1 MLTYA
6 DVCWHLEDINVFR
19 GALLPAEVNAHGA
32 HYHLLPGILVV
43 LERVDRIVLHTSAYV
58 SIRVADVSMPAYA
71 SMRSFE
77 MC

>member
-1 MLTYA
+1 MLTDA
-6 DVCWHLEDINVFR
+6 DICWHLEDINVFG
-19 GALLPAEVNAHGA
+19 GALLPAEVNVHGA

-43 LERVDRIVLHTSAYV
+43 LESVDRIVLHASTYV
-58 SIRVADVSMPAYA
+58 SIRVADVSMPAYG